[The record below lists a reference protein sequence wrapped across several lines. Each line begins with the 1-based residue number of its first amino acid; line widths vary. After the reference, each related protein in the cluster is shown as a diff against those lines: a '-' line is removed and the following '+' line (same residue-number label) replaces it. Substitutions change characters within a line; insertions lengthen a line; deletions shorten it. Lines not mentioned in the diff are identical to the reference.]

1 MSAIEDS
8 FEAFKNGL
16 LLDSQS
22 TGDLQATAFFNSYA
36 DAAIENGDIENLD
49 HCPVRFEGARKY
61 GIDGYNLNVEQGE
74 LTLSICDYR
83 TGSEIEP
90 LNSSDAE
97 SFYKRAYRLF
107 EKSSDPDFINQLE
120 DSSPTFEIAYLIH
133 QHLKQIKRIR
143 IVLFSNARI
152 AIRKKLVTKR
162 EENGRNISFSILDF
176 ERYLAIQNSR
186 TGSDPIEIDFRENGL
201 SPLPCL
207 KASTSSDE
215 YASYLVVLPGK
226 VLGEIYGLYGARLL
240 EANVRTFL
248 QARTKVN
255 KGIIRTVKDEPHNFF
270 AFNNGLTATAS
281 EVILKAGKNGVQ
293 IAALKNLQIV
303 NGGQTTASILYAR
316 DKEKA
321 ALDDVF
327 VQMKLSVVNEDS
339 IERIVP
345 LISRYANT
353 QNRISEADFFSSHPF
368 HVHIEKLSR
377 RISAPPKDGEL
388 VATKWFYE
396 RARGQYKDRQAYKS
410 DAVNRKFRAEHPRD
424 QMMVKTDL
432 AKYEMSF
439 KQKPHIVSQG
449 AQKCFIQFADI
460 IDKQWNEG
468 AHAFGDDYFR
478 DAMSRARVF
487 RWTDKMVGTSEWYI
501 NDRGYKAQI
510 VTYSVAVLS
519 VLLTRNKVA
528 LDLRKI
534 WNSQDLPNALQ
545 AFLTRLAPEV
555 AILLKDPPDSV
566 RNIGEYC
573 KRQFCWS
580 RLETAFEYDVNME
593 LEECIVS
600 TEEAKERKKNDRQTR
615 KIDHGIDAQTKVL
628 ELKDRWKE
636 IAAYGLQSGCR
647 LTHSEMTA
655 LAVACKMPLR
665 MPTPKQSITV
675 LSALK
680 KIENEGFEL

>member
-1 MSAIEDS
+1 LSLSKEA
-8 FEAFKNGL
+8 FEAFHNDL
-16 LLDSQS
+16 LLECQVS
-22 TGDLQATAFFNSYA
+22 GDLQATAFFHTYA

-49 HCPVRFEGARKY
+49 HCPVRYEGTRKY
-61 GIDGYNLNVEQGE
+61 GIDGYHLNVEQGE
-74 LTLSICDYR
+74 LTLAICDYR
-83 TGSEIEP
+83 TGSDIEP
-90 LNSSDAE
+90 LNSAE
-97 SFYKRAYRLF
+97 AEAFYRRVFRLF
-107 EKSSDPDFINQLE
+107 EKSADPDFINDLE
-120 DSSPTFEIAYLIH
+120 DSSPTFEVAYLIH
-133 QHLKQIKRIR
+133 ESLNLIKRIR

-162 EENGRNISFSILDF
+162 EENGRNIAFSILDF
-176 ERYLAIQNSR
+176 ERYIAIQNSR

-207 KASTSSDE
+207 QASTSSDE

-226 VLGEIYGLYGARLL
+226 TLGEIYGLYGARLL

-281 EVILKAGKNGVQ
+281 EIILETGDQGTK

-303 NGGQTTASILYAR
+303 NGGQTTASVLYAR

-321 ALDDVF
+321 LLDDVY
-327 VQMKLSVVNEDS
+327 VQMKLSVVNEDA

-396 RARGQYKDRQAYKS
+396 RARGQYKDKQAYKS
-410 DAVNRKFRAEHPRD
+410 DAVNRKFRTEHPRD
-424 QMMVKTDL
+424 QMIVKTDL

-460 IDKQWNEG
+460 IDKQWNDG
-468 AHAFGDDYFR
+468 ALAFGDGYFR
-478 DAMSRARVF
+478 DAMSRARIF
-487 RWTDKMVGTSEWYI
+487 RWTDKMVGTSDWYV

-510 VTYSVAVLS
+510 VTYSIAVLS
-519 VLLTRNKVA
+519 ALLAQDKVT
-528 LDLRKI
+528 LDLRKV
-534 WNSQDLPNALQ
+534 WNSQDLPQSLKI
-545 AFLTRLAPEV
+545 FLTDLAPEV
-555 AILLKDPPDSV
+555 AALLKDPPDSV

-580 RLETAFEYDVNME
+580 RLEKAFDYDTTEE
-593 LEECIVS
+593 LEDCVVS
-600 TEEAKERKKNDRQTR
+600 SEKAKELKKDDRQTR
-615 KIDHGIDAQTKVL
+615 KIDHGIDAQARVL
-628 ELKDRWKE
+628 ELQDRWKE

-655 LAVACKMPLR
+655 LTVACKLPGR
-665 MPTPKQSITV
+665 IPNPKQSIAA

-680 KIENEGFEL
+680 KIESEGFEL

>member
-1 MSAIEDS
+1 MSLSKEA
-8 FEAFKNGL
+8 FEAFHNDL
-16 LLDSQS
+16 LLECQVS
-22 TGDLQATAFFNSYA
+22 GDLQATAFFHTYA

-49 HCPVRFEGARKY
+49 HCPVRYEGTRKY
-61 GIDGYNLNVEQGE
+61 GIDGYHLNVEQGE
-74 LTLSICDYR
+74 LTLAICDYR
-83 TGSEIEP
+83 TGSDIEP
-90 LNSSDAE
+90 LNSAE
-97 SFYKRAYRLF
+97 AEAFYRRVFRLF
-107 EKSSDPDFINQLE
+107 EKSADPDFINDLE
-120 DSSPTFEIAYLIH
+120 DSSPTFEVAYLIH
-133 QHLKQIKRIR
+133 ESLNLIKRIR

-162 EENGRNISFSILDF
+162 EENGRNIAFSILDF
-176 ERYLAIQNSR
+176 ERYIAIQNSR

-207 KASTSSDE
+207 QASTSSDE

-226 VLGEIYGLYGARLL
+226 TLGEIYGLYGARLL

-281 EVILKAGKNGVQ
+281 EIILETGDQGTK

-303 NGGQTTASILYAR
+303 NGGQTTASVLYAR

-321 ALDDVF
+321 LLDDVY
-327 VQMKLSVVNEDS
+327 VQMKLSVVNEDA

-396 RARGQYKDRQAYKS
+396 RARGQYKDKQAYKS
-410 DAVNRKFRAEHPRD
+410 DAVNRKFRTEHPRD
-424 QMMVKTDL
+424 QMIVKTDL

-460 IDKQWNEG
+460 IDKQWNDG
-468 AHAFGDDYFR
+468 ALAFGDGYFR
-478 DAMSRARVF
+478 DAMSRARIF
-487 RWTDKMVGTSEWYI
+487 RWTDKMVGTSDWYV

-510 VTYSVAVLS
+510 VTYSIAVLS
-519 VLLTRNKVA
+519 ALLAQDKVT
-528 LDLRKI
+528 LDLRKV
-534 WNSQDLPNALQ
+534 WNSQDLPQSLKI
-545 AFLTRLAPEV
+545 FLTDLAPEV
-555 AILLKDPPDSV
+555 AALLKDPPDSV

-580 RLETAFEYDVNME
+580 RLEKAFDYDTTEE
-593 LEECIVS
+593 LEDCVVS
-600 TEEAKERKKNDRQTR
+600 SEKAKELKKDDRQTR
-615 KIDHGIDAQTKVL
+615 KIDHGIDAQARVL
-628 ELKDRWKE
+628 ELQDRWKE

-655 LAVACKMPLR
+655 LTVACKLPGR
-665 MPTPKQSITV
+665 IPNPKQSIAA

-680 KIENEGFEL
+680 KIESEGFEL

>member
-1 MSAIEDS
+1 MSVSQEEFDG
-8 FEAFKNGL
+8 FHNDL
-16 LLDSQS
+16 LLESQIN
-22 TGDLQATAFFNSYA
+22 GDLQATAFFHLYSE
-36 DAAIENGDIENLD
+36 AAIENGDIENLD

-61 GIDGYNLNVEQGE
+61 GIDGYNLNTEQGE
-74 LTLSICDYR
+74 LTLAICDYR
-83 TGSEIEP
+83 TGTEIEP
-90 LNSSDAE
+90 LNSADAE
-97 SFYKRAYRLF
+97 AFYTRAYRLF
-107 EKSSDPDFINQLE
+107 EKSADPDFINQLE

-133 QHLKQIKRIR
+133 QNLPLIKRIR

-162 EENGRNISFSILDF
+162 VENERSIAFSILDF
-176 ERYLAIQNSR
+176 ERYRAIQNSR

-207 KASTSSDE
+207 QASTSSDE
-215 YASYLVVLPGK
+215 YASYLVVMPGK

-255 KGIIRTVKDEPHNFF
+255 RGIIRTVKDEPHNFF

-281 EVILKAGKNGVQ
+281 DVVLEAGEHGKRVV
-293 IAALKNLQIV
+293 ALKNLQIV
-303 NGGQTTASILYAR
+303 NGGQTTASILYAK

-321 ALDDVF
+321 PLDDVF
-327 VQMKLSVVNEDS
+327 VQMKLSVVNEDA

-368 HVHIEKLSR
+368 HLHIEKLSR
-377 RISAPPKDGEL
+377 RISAPPTDGQL

-396 RARGQYKDRQAYKS
+396 RARGQYKDEQAYKS
-410 DAVNRKFRAEHPRD
+410 DAVNRKFRAEYPRD
-424 QMMVKTDL
+424 QMVVKTDL

-439 KQKPHIVSQG
+439 QQNPHIVSQG
-449 AQKCFIQFADI
+449 AQKCFMQFADI
-460 IDKQWNEG
+460 IDKQWNEE
-468 AHAFGDDYFR
+468 ALAFGDGYFR
-478 DAMSRARVF
+478 DAMSRARIF

-510 VTYSVAVLS
+510 VTYSIAVLS
-519 VLLTRNKVA
+519 ALLEQNKMT

-534 WNSQDLPNALQ
+534 WNSQDLPISLQ
-545 AFLTRLAPEV
+545 DFLTDLAPKV
-555 AILLKDPPDSV
+555 AALLKDPPDSV

-580 RLETAFEYDVNME
+580 RLQAAFDHNTTQK
-593 LEECIVS
+593 LEDCVISTQKANEMKKDDRKVS
-600 TEEAKERKKNDRQTR
+600 
-615 KIDHGIDAQTKVL
+615 KIDHGIGAQTRVY
-628 ELKDRWKE
+628 ELQDKWKE
-636 IAAYGLQSGCR
+636 IAAFGLQSGCR
-647 LTHSEMTA
+647 LTHSEMAA
-655 LAVACKMPLR
+655 LAVACKMPAR
-665 MPTPKQSITV
+665 IPNPKECIVV
-675 LSALK
+675 LKALE
-680 KIENEGFEL
+680 KIEGEGFEL

>member
-1 MSAIEDS
+1 MSISRET
-8 FEAFKNGL
+8 FEAFHNDL
-16 LLDSQS
+16 LLECQVS
-22 TGDLQATAFFNSYA
+22 GDLQATAFFHTYA

-49 HCPVRFEGARKY
+49 HCPVRYEGSRKY
-61 GIDGYNLNVEQGE
+61 GIDGYHLNVEQGE
-74 LTLSICDYR
+74 LTLAICDYR
-83 TGSEIEP
+83 TGSDIEP
-90 LNSSDAE
+90 LNSAE
-97 SFYKRAYRLF
+97 AEAFYRRVFRLF
-107 EKSSDPDFINQLE
+107 EKSADPDFINELE
-120 DSSPTFEIAYLIH
+120 DSSPTFEVAYLIH
-133 QHLKQIKRIR
+133 ESLNLIKRIR

-162 EENGRNISFSILDF
+162 EENGRNIAFSILDF
-176 ERYLAIQNSR
+176 ERYIAIQNSR

-207 KASTSSDE
+207 QASTSSDE

-226 VLGEIYGLYGARLL
+226 TLGEIYGLYGARLL

-281 EVILKAGKNGVQ
+281 EVILETGDQGTK

-303 NGGQTTASILYAR
+303 NGGQTTASVLYAR

-321 ALDDVF
+321 LLDDVY
-327 VQMKLSVVNEDS
+327 VQMKLSVVNEDA

-396 RARGQYKDRQAYKS
+396 RARGQYKDKQAYKS

-424 QMMVKTDL
+424 QMIVKTDL

-460 IDKQWNEG
+460 IDKQWNDG
-468 AHAFGDDYFR
+468 ALAFGDGYFR
-478 DAMSRARVF
+478 DAMSRARIF
-487 RWTDKMVGTSEWYI
+487 RWTDKMIGTSDWYV

-510 VTYSVAVLS
+510 VTYSIAVLS
-519 VLLTRNKVA
+519 ALLAQDKVT
-528 LDLRKI
+528 LDLRKV
-534 WNSQDLPNALQ
+534 WNNQDLPQSLKV
-545 AFLTRLAPEV
+545 FLTDLAPEV
-555 AILLKDPPDSV
+555 AALLKDPPDSV

-580 RLETAFEYDVNME
+580 RLEKAFDYDTTEE
-593 LEECIVS
+593 LEDCVVS
-600 TEEAKERKKNDRQTR
+600 SEKAKELKKDDRQTR
-615 KIDHGIDAQTKVL
+615 KIDHGIDAQARVL
-628 ELKDRWKE
+628 ELQDRWKE

-647 LTHSEMTA
+647 LTHTQMTA
-655 LAVACKMPLR
+655 LTVACKLPGR
-665 MPTPKQSITV
+665 IPNPKQSIAA

-680 KIENEGFEL
+680 KIESEGFEL